1 MGCVCVG
8 VCWDK
13 SDRQLGVADKEGL
26 KSRCCLLVYG
36 AVDIHG
42 SGTLAVSL
50 RKIRLYFRL
59 LW

>member
-1 MGCVCVG
+1 MCVW